1 MKTVLRFLIPLA
13 TIATA
18 AKAIPALAVSDG
30 AELFATGTFGVRY
43 DDNVLLSE
51 AAHRDTAF
59 NVTPGLDFVYGV
71 GSEST
76 GHISYQ
82 ESFDF
87 YRQNPK
93 LNTDLSALVFDA
105 AYDDKKTKLDLT
117 GSWQQLA
124 NNTFSLRNPLLAAD
138 VPVTRRLLIRRDLFS
153 LSLTGE
159 TSVSEKSS
167 LGGGV
172 SYDYVNY
179 KRSGYVDSRATTIPL
194 GYYYQLSAKVDASL
208 LLRYRSNNFSLSSLN
223 SNDYF
228 VGMGARGHFTEKL
241 HGSFSAGYTLRDY
254 RSGGHASTVGV
265 NADVQYDLTE
275 RTQFKVGVVND
286 FENTGLGESARSLTP
301 VIGVSSKLANDWTVG
316 LGSSFNQL
324 HYFGTKSRNDSYIE
338 SSLDVSYTVSSALM
352 LGLSYRY
359 RNLDSKLAGYDFSN
373 NVVSLSGK
381 LRY

>member
-51 AAHRDTAF
+51 ARHRDTAF

-76 GHISYQ
+76 GHISYE

-93 LNTDLSALVFDA
+93 LNTDLSALVLGA
-105 AYDDKKTKLDLT
+105 SYDDKKTKLSLDA
-117 GSWQQLA
+117 SWHQLA
-124 NNTFSLRNPLLAAD
+124 NNTFALRYPLLAANT
-138 VPVTRRLLIRRDLFS
+138 PVTRRLLIRRDLFN
-153 LSLTGE
+153 LNLAGE

-167 LGGGV
+167 LGTGV
-172 SYDYVNY
+172 AYEYMNY
-179 KRSGYVDSRATTIPL
+179 KRAGFVDSRITTVPL
-194 GYYYQLSAKVDASL
+194 NYFYQLSAKVDMSL
-208 LLRYRSNNFSLSSLN
+208 AFRFRSNNLSSAQD

-228 VGMGARGHFTEKL
+228 LGLGARGSYTEKL
-241 HGSFSAGYTLRDY
+241 HGSFAVGYTQRDY
-254 RSGGHASTVGV
+254 KSSGHANTVGANV
-265 NADVQYDLTE
+265 DVEYDLTE
-275 RTQFKVGVVND
+275 RTHIKAGLVND
-286 FENTGLGESARSLTP
+286 FDNSGLGESQRRLTP
-301 VIGVSSKLANDWTVG
+301 SLGISSKIANSWTVG
-316 LGSSFNQL
+316 VGASLNQL
-324 HYFGTKSRNDSYIE
+324 NYLGAGSRTDDYLETNIDVAYAVTSHF
-338 SSLDVSYTVSSALM
+338 SLGATYL
-352 LGLSYRY
+352 Y

-373 NVVSLSGK
+373 SVVSVSGK